1 MRPSPLKIGVI
12 HANDTGL
19 SIAVALA
26 QHHEVVLYDPDSETV
41 HQVNAGLSPVD
52 DPTIRH
58 YLEYK
63 SLNLRATLYRH
74 DALRDADLILI
85 TTPTTFIEW
94 AKAVDTSALDAM
106 VRSVQDI
113 NPQALTVIESTSP
126 VGYTRARSLQ
136 SGHDNLIAAPAFVRP
151 KRALKDRLYPSRF
164 VVGERSDRAGATPSC
179 CRAAPCC
186 PTCRCCSPAAEKP
199 KPSSCSAC
207 GAWSLAKKFLR
218 PTSRATRGSTSST
231 PSTCSRGW
239 TFPPCPGST
248 TRSPPPCLSG
258 NRPMRP
264 AAGRT
269 PDRFETSLKL

>member
-164 VVGERSDRAGATPSC
+164 VVGERSDRGRGYAQLLQ
-179 CRAAPCC
+179 
-186 PTCRCCSPAAEKP
+186 
-199 KPSSCSAC
+199 SCSLLPHVPVLLTGSAE
-207 GAWSLAKKFLR
+207 AEAIQLFSLRRLVSGEEVSAADITRYARQHQLDAKHLFQGLDI
-218 PTSRATRGSTSST
+218 PTLPRLDHPITT
-231 PSTCSRGW
+231 PMPFW
-239 TFPPCPGST
+239 QPPDAPGSWSH
-248 TRSPPPCLSG
+248 TRPL
-258 NRPMRP
+258 
-264 AAGRT
+264 
-269 PDRFETSLKL
+269 